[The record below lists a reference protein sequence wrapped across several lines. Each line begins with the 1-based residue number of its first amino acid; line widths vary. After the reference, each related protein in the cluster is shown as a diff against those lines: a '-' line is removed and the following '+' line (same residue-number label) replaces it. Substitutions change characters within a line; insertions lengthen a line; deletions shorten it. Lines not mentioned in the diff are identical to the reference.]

1 MKTSEIRELSDKERL
16 DKTRDFQEEM
26 FNLKFQLA
34 TGKIENPSRLRTL
47 RRDIARIKTVVK
59 ELRAGKAEKE
69 AAAGKGSKAVGGAV
83 KA

>member
-59 ELRAGKAEKE
+59 EIQAGKAEKE
-69 AAAGKGSKAVGGAV
+69 AVAGKGLKAVSGTV